1 MGQAKITFEPSQVEF
16 LKAHKKYGFKDK
28 SSLVRE
34 ALKRFQEELKKRELE
49 TSAQLYAEV
58 YTQDADLRELTDSAI
73 EGWPE

>member
-1 MGQAKITFEPSQVEF
+1 
-16 LKAHKKYGFKDK
+16 
-28 SSLVRE
+28 VRE